1 MEFHGVKTT
10 YRGINATDVLIFC
23 FEDYSLSLKQLT
35 ESKFNFYLLV
45 KQTHYTTNCEDVSR

>member
-10 YRGINATDVLIFC
+10 YRGVNAVDVLIFC
-23 FEDYSLSLKQLT
+23 LEDYSLSLKLLT

-45 KQTHYTTNCEDVSR
+45 KQIHDITNCEEVSR